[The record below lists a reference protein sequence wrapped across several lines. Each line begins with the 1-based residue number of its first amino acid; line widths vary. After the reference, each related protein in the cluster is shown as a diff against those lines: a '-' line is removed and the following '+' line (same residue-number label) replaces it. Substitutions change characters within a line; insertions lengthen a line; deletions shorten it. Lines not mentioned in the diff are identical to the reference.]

1 MNADRS
7 GKAGKGPGALVHI
20 GPDRQDE
27 VHIDVISYHQDD
39 CTTHANCSP
48 QDLKLLC
55 QKDKVSWINVDGIHD
70 AGVIEHVGQSLNIHI
85 LILEDIMNSAA
96 RPKVEFFGD
105 FFFVSLKMMEW
116 RGYGRPLELE
126 QLSLVIREDSVVMFQ
141 ERPGDYFDEIRDR
154 IQTSKGRVRSKNG
167 YYLAYL
173 IMDHVIDNYIV
184 VSDKLADRIQQLET
198 MVMRKPNEHILKS
211 ILGIRKE
218 LIDFKRS
225 VDPLKEAVNAISREM
240 DHDMSKY
247 YRDLY
252 DHIIHESENLSMYRE
267 MVANLLE
274 LYHSHQSMK
283 MNQVMKVLTIITTI
297 FAPLTFVVGVYG
309 MNFEYMP
316 ELKYHMA
323 YPIVLASMLAL
334 VLIMLLIFR
343 RKKWL

>member
-1 MNADRS
+1 MTADRAIR
-7 GKAGKGPGALVHI
+7 AGKGPEALVHI
-20 GPDRQDE
+20 GPSREEE
-27 VHIDVISYHQDD
+27 VRIEVITYNSEEYDIIH
-39 CTTHANCSP
+39 NCKVEG
-48 QDLKLLC
+48 LKSAC
-55 QKDKVSWINVDGIHD
+55 PKDKICWINIDGIHD
-70 AGVIEHVGQSLNIHI
+70 AELIESIGHNLNIHF
-85 LILEDIMNSAA
+85 LVLEDIMNSTA

-141 ERPGDYFDEIRDR
+141 ERPGDYFDDIRDR
-154 IQTSKGRVRSKNG
+154 IQKSKGRVRSKNG

-184 VSDKLADRIQQLET
+184 VSDKLADRIQQLES

-240 DHDMSKY
+240 NHDMSKY

-267 MVANLLE
+267 MLANLLE
-274 LYHSHQSMK
+274 LYHSHQNMK

-297 FAPLTFVVGVYG
+297 FVPLTFVVGVYG
-309 MNFEYMP
+309 MNFEHMP
-316 ELKYHMA
+316 ELHYPWA
-323 YPIVLASMLAL
+323 YPVVMGSMFML
-334 VLIMLLIFR
+334 VVIMLFIFR
-343 RKKWL
+343 KKKWL

>member
-1 MNADRS
+1 MNTDRAS
-7 GKAGKGPGALVHI
+7 KVGKEPGALVHI
-20 GPDRQDE
+20 GTNRQE
-27 VHIDVISYHQDD
+27 KVCIDVITYNPNE
-39 CTTHANCSP
+39 CTTTDNCLP
-48 QDLKLLC
+48 QDLKWVC
-55 QKDKVSWINVDGIHD
+55 QKDKISWINIDGIHD
-70 AGVIEHVGQSLNIHI
+70 AGIIEQVGQSLNIHV
-85 LILEDIMNSAA
+85 LILEDIMNSDG

-105 FFFVSLKMMEW
+105 FFFVTLKMMEW

-126 QLSLVIREDSVVMFQ
+126 QLSLVIREDGVVMFQ

-154 IQTSKGRVRSKNG
+154 IKTSKGRVRAKNG
-167 YYLAYL
+167 YYLSYL
-173 IMDHVIDNYIV
+173 IMDHVIDNYIL

-198 MVMRKPNEHILKS
+198 MVMRKPNEHILRS

-225 VDPLKEAVNAISREM
+225 VDPLKEAVNAIAREM

-297 FAPLTFVVGVYG
+297 FVPLTFVVGVYG

-316 ELKYHMA
+316 ELKYPKA
-323 YPIVLASMLAL
+323 YPIVLASMFAL
-334 VLIMLLIFR
+334 VLLMLFIFR